1 MALEPTKHVDGRMW
15 PRGRPLGSRTVFSQA
30 FLKDLAEV
38 WPEEVE
44 RRWLKQPRQLPSS
57 HNPQ

>member
-38 WPEEVE
+38 W
-44 RRWLKQPRQLPSS
+44 RRSRGWLKQPRQLPSS

>member
-1 MALEPTKHVDGRMW
+1 VDGRMW

-38 WPEEVE
+38 WSEEVE

>member
-1 MALEPTKHVDGRMW
+1 MWMVVCGRVADL
-15 PRGRPLGSRTVFSQA
+15 LGSRTVFSQA

-38 WPEEVE
+38 WSEEVE